1 MNIEQY
7 AIYALYTLV
16 YVGCAF
22 ILKLALTKI
31 STVNYEADSEIKA
44 GNMAVGFRRAGAQF
58 GLAIAMMGVLAGQS
72 ASSLGQ
78 DVLMSVEYG
87 LLAVIFIVSALVT
100 ADKWVLPGIH
110 NLKELQKANTSVG
123 LVEMGMLVATGIMAY
138 ASIIGDTG
146 GFVSSIAYFVVGQLT
161 LVVLVLAYEKV
172 MMRSHDIVVSIGKG
186 NVASGIYLGGKL
198 IAYALILKSA
208 ITGNGVNTISE
219 MALEYALLAASGM
232 ILLYIFEILI
242 DRVVVT
248 ASTVKAALEL
258 DQPVVIL
265 QIAAAKVGVALILS
279 NAVL

>member
-7 AIYALYTLV
+7 AIYALYTLI

-22 ILKLALTKI
+22 ILKLALSKI
-31 STVNYEADSEIKA
+31 SAVNYTADTEVKS
-44 GNMAVGFRRAGAQF
+44 GNMAVGFRRSGAQF

-72 ASSLGQ
+72 ESSLGQ
-78 DVLMSVEYG
+78 DILKSVEYG
-87 LLAVIFIVSALVT
+87 LLAVVFIVSALMT

-110 NLKELQKANTSVG
+110 NLSELQKANTSVG

-138 ASIIGDTG
+138 ASIVGDAG

-161 LVVLVLAYEKV
+161 LVVLVLVYEKV

-186 NVASGIYLGGKL
+186 NVSSGIYLGGKL
-198 IAYALILKSA
+198 IAYSLILKSA
-208 ITGNGVNTISE
+208 ITGNGVNTLNE
-219 MALEYALLAASGM
+219 MILEYLVLAATGM

-248 ASTVKAALEL
+248 ASTVKEALEL